1 MANAPPPPPRTPP
14 PAGFGLQQPWYL
26 GHLSFPAETAAPR
39 LVVRRTTFIQAT
51 DLQAWRE
58 APPAD
63 AMPLPDRCNTIIDAI
78 ADVGE
83 TAFYAVLEGPGP
95 WRSLPLVPL
104 GPPFSGV
111 LEAFVFGN
119 ARARLD
125 AAIEAAL
132 ARGADPM
139 VLEILDA
146 ARASC

>member
-1 MANAPPPPPRTPP
+1 
-14 PAGFGLQQPWYL
+14 
-26 GHLSFPAETAAPR
+26 
-39 LVVRRTTFIQAT
+39 
-51 DLQAWRE
+51 
-58 APPAD
+58 
-63 AMPLPDRCNTIIDAI
+63 
-78 ADVGE
+78 
-83 TAFYAVLEGPGP
+83 
-95 WRSLPLVPL
+95 LPLVPL